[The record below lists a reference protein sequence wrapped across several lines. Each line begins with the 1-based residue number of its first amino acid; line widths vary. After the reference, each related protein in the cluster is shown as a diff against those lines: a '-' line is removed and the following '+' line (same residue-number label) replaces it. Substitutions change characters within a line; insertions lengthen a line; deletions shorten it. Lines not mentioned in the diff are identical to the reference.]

1 MYFKKVLKEEWY
13 FIRGSTVSWFCFA
26 AAHQSGKNSG
36 VIHAG
41 IYYAP
46 GSLKARLCVKGLAMA
61 YKYCDEHNIPYN
73 KCGKVGLLKMVCNA
87 RIVGWFKHAQAQES
101 LGGSNMP

>member
-1 MYFKKVLKEEWY
+1 MH
-13 FIRGSTVSWFCFA
+13 FA

-46 GSLKARLCVKGLAMA
+46 GSLKARLCVKGLEMA
-61 YKYCDEHNIPYN
+61 YKYCDEHNVPYN
-73 KCGKVGLLKMVCNA
+73 KCGKVGVLSVVMVCNN
-87 RIVGWFKHAQAQES
+87 RRLLRWFECGPS
-101 LGGSNMP
+101 LVKV